1 MMTYDD
7 NDDHDDHDDNDNYDN
22 YDNDDDQIVVSVGPY
37 MLRILLLL
45 VTRGS
50 SFGLKA

>member
-1 MMTYDD
+1 MMTCDD
-7 NDDHDDHDDNDNYDN
+7 NDDDDNDNDDDN
-22 YDNDDDQIVVSVGPY
+22 DQIVVSVGPY

>member
-7 NDDHDDHDDNDNYDN
+7 NDNNDDNDN